1 MHTVKLE
8 TQASVEAGENGAL
21 YWNAMF
27 IPELCTI
34 LEVVAMDEQDF
45 KDAVELY
52 KQNNIFN

>member
-1 MHTVKLE
+1 MVR
-8 TQASVEAGENGAL
+8 
-21 YWNAMF
+21 YIAMF